1 MHVGTALLLL
11 GLVMLAIYARLFTRT
26 VRSAD
31 PEELL
36 RYHSIFARKKLNMV
50 GALLIF
56 GAFLVPV
63 VWVATS
69 LGVATLGWI
78 ALGTIN
84 QRRKMRELGF
94 ERSFT
99 ERLYRVSFVSPL
111 AIGCLLASK
120 VWFQLH
126 AT

>member
-1 MHVGTALLLL
+1 MHVGTFLLLL
-11 GLVMLAIYARLFTRT
+11 GFVTLAIYAWLFTRT
-26 VRSAD
+26 IRSAN

-36 RYHSIFARKKLNMV
+36 RYHSIFARKKVSMV
-50 GALLIF
+50 GAALVI

-69 LGVATLGWI
+69 LAVATLAWI
-78 ALGTIN
+78 ALATIN
-84 QRRKMRELGF
+84 QRRRMHELGF
-94 ERSFT
+94 ERNFT
-99 ERLYRVSFVSPL
+99 EQLYRVSFVSPL

-120 VWFQLH
+120 LWFQLH